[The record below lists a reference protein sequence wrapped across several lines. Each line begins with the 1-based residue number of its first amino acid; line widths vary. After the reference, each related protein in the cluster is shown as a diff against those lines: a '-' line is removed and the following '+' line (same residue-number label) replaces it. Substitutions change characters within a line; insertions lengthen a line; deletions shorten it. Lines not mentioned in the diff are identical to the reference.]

1 MNLEE
6 EEHEVTSV
14 ESTKQ
19 KMQIEGGNKIK
30 KRGEIEGSNKTDEM
44 RNQEEQWK
52 EVKGRRVEEN
62 TS

>member
-1 MNLEE
+1 
-6 EEHEVTSV
+6 
-14 ESTKQ
+14 
-19 KMQIEGGNKIK
+19 MQIEGGNKIK